1 LDEDQTGIEL
11 VENMYFIQI
20 MILFFLLLIFINL
33 IQNLRRLRGQNKLK
47 PKKPLPFISVLI
59 PARNEEKNI
68 ERCVS
73 SLVKS
78 SYPHLEIIVLDD
90 NSADRTYEI
99 VKRLSDHH
107 PKLKVIKGKKL
118 PGGWNGKNWAC
129 HQLSQVARGE
139 WFLFT
144 DADTIHKPSSISTAL
159 ASAQRRN
166 SVFVSCIPGFITK
179 TWSERLYFPIIHF
192 VFVALFPF
200 KVMNF
205 SKDSRL
211 SFAMGPFLF
220 IERKFYFSWGGYEA
234 IKTEVVDDIA
244 MAKKVK
250 EHEGGISIIDG
261 TKFMDV
267 RFYRNF
273 KEVWNGFSKNSYE
286 ALGKAPHLLFA
297 LLAACYYLFLYPYI
311 SLWAALES
319 HQSLTLPLL
328 QVITL
333 ALIKLILS
341 LRFKVSIIYGQL
353 HPLTVIFAIF
363 ILLNSFR
370 LSLFKKKFEWKER
383 FYPVE

>member
-1 LDEDQTGIEL
+1 M

-20 MILFFLLLIFINL
+20 LILFFLLLIFINL
-33 IQNLRRLRGQNKLK
+33 LQNLRRLRGQNKLR
-47 PKKPLPFISVLI
+47 PRKPLPLISVLI
-59 PARNEEKNI
+59 PARNEERNI
-68 ERCVS
+68 EKCVS
-73 SLVKS
+73 SLLKS
-78 SYPHLEIIVLDD
+78 GYPHLEIIVLDD
-90 NSADRTYEI
+90 NSHDRTYEI
-99 VKRLSDHH
+99 VKKISHRH
-107 PKLKVIKGKKL
+107 PKLKVIKGNKL
-118 PGGWNGKNWAC
+118 PDGWNGKNWAC

-144 DADTIHKPSSISTAL
+144 DADTIHKPNSISTAL
-159 ASAQRRN
+159 ATAQRRN
-166 SVFVSCIPGFITK
+166 SAFVSCIPGFITK
-179 TWSERLYFPIIHF
+179 TWSEKLYFPIIHF

-220 IERKFYFSWGGYEA
+220 IDSKFYFSWGGYEA
-234 IKTEVVDDIA
+234 IKAEVVDDIA

-250 EHEGGISIIDG
+250 EHDGGISIIDG
-261 TKFMDV
+261 TRFMDV

-273 KEVWNGFSKNSYE
+273 REVWNGFSKNSYE

-297 LLAACYYLFLYPYI
+297 LLFACYYLFLYPYI
-311 SLWAALES
+311 SLWVALES
-319 HQSLTLPLL
+319 QQSLTLPLL

-353 HPLTVIFAIF
+353 HPLTVIFAVL

-383 FYPVE
+383 LYPVD